1 MLIVDD
7 TVIKLE
13 YIHRIGYYAVIQRI
27 GKSIYIAMK
36 ICLRHTSWEK
46 QVAEYSVK
54 VINKNKNFNGF
65 YGMCIW

>member
-36 ICLRHTSWEK
+36 ICLRQTSWEK

-54 VINKNKNFNGF
+54 DDKQKQKF
-65 YGMCIW
+65 